1 MTKLTLL
8 LFILLGELQYSLW
21 FGKNGIYALKQTH
34 TDLELQKTYNSAL
47 RIRNDQL
54 LSKVKNLRH
63 NLKITTQQPSNINK
77 GSKNNISS
85 Y

>member
-21 FGKNGIYALKQTH
+21 FGKNGIYALKQAH
-34 TDLELQKTYNSAL
+34 TDLELQKTCNSAL

-54 LSKVKNLRH
+54 LSKVQNLRD
-63 NLKITTQQPSNINK
+63 NLKITRQQKSNINK

-85 Y
+85 